1 MCLSN
6 LLIIL
11 VCFNFAYKRVITFE
25 SHEPNNAHV
34 CVDNISI
41 NSISAS
47 SKMNLKEVYEDL
59 LQLSSVTVPCCATAE
74 LDFDLPVL
82 LVSRC

>member
-25 SHEPNNAHV
+25 SREPNNAHV

-47 SKMNLKEVYEDL
+47 SKMNLKGAVLKTCSKYLL
-59 LQLSSVTVPCCATAE
+59 LQCPA
-74 LDFDLPVL
+74 VL
-82 LVSRC
+82 QLINTQVS